1 VYARFSL
8 SWGDHVLTTERRS
21 DGKAWTFLTNHAR
34 VLICIAHAPEARV
47 RDIADK
53 IGITE
58 RATQIII
65 RDLEEARYLTR
76 SRVGRRNAYT
86 INPDRPFRHP
96 AEADHD
102 VHGLITMFN
111 GHDEA
116 RLSHLA
122 LDVPVARE
130 EAFPTRIDPTL
141 TVRVSKLAS
150 YAVVSAAGSIDFT
163 TRELL
168 EEHLAQALQ
177 LTKLAVIVDLT
188 EVEFCD
194 STGLN
199 TFARVRRQANA
210 NGIVVVTAGLR
221 DRVEEAFTMTRLAQA
236 FYAQPDLET
245 AVRWLENGTANRD
258 GNRDTNRDAS
268 RVRADPQEV

>member
-1 VYARFSL
+1 ME
-8 SWGDHVLTTERRS
+8 TRS

-65 RDLEEARYLTR
+65 GDLEESRYLTR
-76 SRVGRRNAYT
+76 TRIGRRNTYT

-96 AEADHD
+96 SEADHD
-102 VHGLITMFN
+102 VHGLINMFN

-116 RLSHLA
+116 RSSRPVI
-122 LDVPVARE
+122 DVPPALE
-130 EAFPTRIDPTL
+130 EEVPPMHTPAL
-141 TVRVSKLAS
+141 AVRVSQLS
-150 YAVVSAAGSIDFT
+150 GYAVVTAAGSIDFT
-163 TRELL
+163 TRALL
-168 EEHLAQALQ
+168 EEHLDQALQ

-199 TFARVRRQANA
+199 TFARTRRQASA
-210 NGIVVVTAGLR
+210 LGLVVVTAGLR
-221 DRVEEAFTMTRLAQA
+221 DRVKDAFTMTRLAQA

-245 AVRWLENGTANRD
+245 AVRWLENGTSNRD
-258 GNRDTNRDAS
+258 KP
-268 RVRADPQEV
+268 DPRTL

>member
-1 VYARFSL
+1 
-8 SWGDHVLTTERRS
+8 VLTTERRS

-96 AEADHD
+96 ADSDHD

-116 RLSHLA
+116 RSSRLI
-122 LDVPVARE
+122 LDVPAARE
-130 EAFPTRIDPTL
+130 EASPMRTDPAL
-141 TVRVSKLAS
+141 TVRVSRLAG

-163 TRELL
+163 TRALL
-168 EEHLAQALQ
+168 EEHLDQALR

-199 TFARVRRQANA
+199 TFARVRRQATA
-210 NGIVVVTAGLR
+210 QRIVMVTAGLR
-221 DRVEEAFTMTRLAQA
+221 DRVKDAFTMTRLAQA

-258 GNRDTNRDAS
+258 AGRE
-268 RVRADPQEV
+268 RADPQGA

>member
-1 VYARFSL
+1 M
-8 SWGDHVLTTERRS
+8 ENRS
-21 DGKAWTFLTNHAR
+21 DEKAWTFLTNHAR

-65 RDLEEARYLTR
+65 GDLEEARYLTR
-76 SRVGRRNAYT
+76 ARMGRRNTYT

-102 VHGLITMFN
+102 VHGLITIFN
-111 GHDEA
+111 GHDEPSVLRPA
-116 RLSHLA
+116 IDGV
-122 LDVPVARE
+122 DVP
-130 EAFPTRIDPTL
+130 PTREALPMRTEPAL
-141 TVRVSKLAS
+141 TVRVSQLAG
-150 YAVVSAAGSIDFT
+150 YAVVTAAGSIDFA
-163 TRELL
+163 TRALL
-168 EEHLAQALQ
+168 EEHLDQALQ

-199 TFARVRRQANA
+199 TFARIRRQATA
-210 NGIVVVTAGLR
+210 LGVVVVTAGLR

-236 FYAQPDLET
+236 FYAQSDLET
-245 AVRWLENGTANRD
+245 AVRWLENGTPSRD
-258 GNRDTNRDAS
+258 RSERQPS
-268 RVRADPQEV
+268 